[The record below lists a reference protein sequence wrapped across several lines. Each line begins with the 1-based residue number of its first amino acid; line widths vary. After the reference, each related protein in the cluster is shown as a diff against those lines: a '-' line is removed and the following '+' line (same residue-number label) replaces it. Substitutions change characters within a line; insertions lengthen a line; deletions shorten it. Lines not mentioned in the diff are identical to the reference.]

1 MLLQGATKLCII
13 HVRSLILW
21 DYIYICLHFLPILSV
36 KLSFPHSVFWIF
48 GFLIHWFLVFSLLFY
63 QGTT

>member
-21 DYIYICLHFLPILSV
+21 DYIYMSAFSTYTFS
-36 KLSFPHSVFWIF
+36 KTKFSSFCVLDFRVSNSLVF
-48 GFLIHWFLVFSLLFY
+48 GF
-63 QGTT
+63 